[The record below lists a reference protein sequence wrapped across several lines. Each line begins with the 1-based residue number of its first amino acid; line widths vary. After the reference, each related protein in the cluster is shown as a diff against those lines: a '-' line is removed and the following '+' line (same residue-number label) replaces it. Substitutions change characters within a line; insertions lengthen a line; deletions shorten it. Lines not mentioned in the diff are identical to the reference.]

1 VLLELYA
8 PSSYISIGL
17 SPSDPA
23 RSREDT
29 TYDEKS
35 RERIEMHDSE
45 DEESE
50 GEYGE
55 SDSDLYT
62 DPDPHIDT
70 RPCRDISEYS
80 ISSRPPEEPEIERID
95 EERYTMPEEHY
106 TRESSRSKKWRS
118 CHGLTRCIA
127 HSNDEELEDRKSE
140 NMPKSDPYGFCLC
153 HQRDSLVD
161 RIAHSDREEIS
172 SISSRWLYMI
182 YLWKILRIVGNDDI
196 EYPWDKSER
205 CDEELRHRKIKV
217 KK

>member
-35 RERIEMHDSE
+35 REHIEVHDSE
-45 DEESE
+45 DEEPE

-55 SDSDLYT
+55 SDGDLYT

-80 ISSRPPEEPEIERID
+80 MPSRPPEEPEIERVD
-95 EERYTMPEEHY
+95 EEPEDLPKEY
-106 TRESSRSKKWRS
+106 DTREIRWISEKWILYMFRYHRDEILGTDS
-118 CHGLTRCIA
+118 CIGDYY
-127 HSNDEELEDRKSE
+127 DEE
-140 NMPKSDPYGFCLC
+140 M
-153 HQRDSLVD
+153 
-161 RIAHSDREEIS
+161 EE
-172 SISSRWLYMI
+172 
-182 YLWKILRIVGNDDI
+182 
-196 EYPWDKSER
+196 
-205 CDEELRHRKIKV
+205 
-217 KK
+217 